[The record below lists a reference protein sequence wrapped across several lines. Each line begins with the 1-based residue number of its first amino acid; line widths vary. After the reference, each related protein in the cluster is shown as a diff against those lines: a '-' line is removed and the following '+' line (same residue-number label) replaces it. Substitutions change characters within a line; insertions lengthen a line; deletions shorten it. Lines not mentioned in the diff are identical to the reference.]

1 MSKVGYILI
10 LGFVII
16 AVVYSIYKK
25 NNTYNSFINGCK
37 DSMKTGVTLLPF
49 IMVMYVAVSV
59 FNKSNFLD
67 DVISFSGLPNEIFAQ
82 GIIRPVSSH
91 ASMSLMTNILV
102 NYGPD
107 SKEGIIS
114 SILQGGSDT
123 TIYVMGLYFGYLG
136 IKKTKYAYFVGLF
149 CDLIVLVLCIVLFF
163 LWK

>member
-10 LGFVII
+10 LGFVVI
-16 AVVYSIYKK
+16 AVVYSIYKM

>member
-10 LGFVII
+10 LGFVVI

-67 DVISFSGLPNEIFAQ
+67 DVISCSGLPNEIFAQ

>member
-10 LGFVII
+10 LGFVVI

-107 SKEGIIS
+107 SKEGMIS

>member
-10 LGFVII
+10 LGFVVI

-163 LWK
+163 IWK

>member
-10 LGFVII
+10 LGFLII

>member
-10 LGFVII
+10 LGFVVI

>member
-1 MSKVGYILI
+1 
-10 LGFVII
+10 
-16 AVVYSIYKK
+16 
-25 NNTYNSFINGCK
+25 
-37 DSMKTGVTLLPF
+37 MKTGVTLLPF